1 MEPDKF
7 AEEALKELG
16 KAAVKE
22 AWEKKNWLLGRLA
35 RIAKWFS
42 RSSDASI
49 AEETESRGILIIGP
63 GGTGKTTLARFLAG
77 DVNVVFDPPG
87 FYEPSLLVDSLP
99 LNGSKNIEMVVAPG
113 QDRHRKREFD
123 DLMAALVAGVYRGL
137 ILVVD
142 YGHHSIEMESAR
154 DHALYKTTKA
164 AFVRDLLEFQREEEI
179 EILSSVL
186 PFIKAATQK
195 LWVLVVV
202 LKQDLWAPQQEIV
215 VKHYRDGEWGKRLAE
230 LHSVVESKL
239 IYLDTLFASLHIQN
253 LTTRGGRQILKK
265 NAAGFDAIRQR
276 QSLKALFQALD
287 ALLEWEGNV

>member
-1 MEPDKF
+1 MEPDKV

-22 AWEKKNWLLGRLA
+22 AWEKKNWLFGQIS

-42 RSSDASI
+42 RTKPEGTSEGA
-49 AEETESRGILIIGP
+49 ESRGILILGP
-63 GGTGKTTLARFLAG
+63 GGTGKTTLSRFLAG
-77 DVNVVFDPPG
+77 DVNVVIDPPG
-87 FYEPSLLVDSLP
+87 YYEPSLLVESLP
-99 LNGSKNIEMVVAPG
+99 LIGSTNIEVVVAPG

-123 DLMAALVAGVYRGL
+123 GLMADLIAGVYRGL

-142 YGHHSIEMESAR
+142 YGHHSIELESAR

-164 AFVRDLLEFQREEEI
+164 AFVRDLLEFQRREEI
-179 EILSSVL
+179 EILARVL

-195 LWVLVVV
+195 LWVLVIV

-215 VKHYRDGEWGKRLAE
+215 VKHYRDGEWGKRIAE
-230 LHSVVESKL
+230 LHSVVESKQF
-239 IYLDTLFASLHIQN
+239 YLDTLFASLHIQN

-276 QSLKALFQALD
+276 QSLKALFRALD
-287 ALLEWEGNV
+287 AVLVWEGNV

>member
-1 MEPDKF
+1 MEPDKV

-77 DVNVVFDPPG
+77 DVNVVLDPPG

-202 LKQDLWAPQQEIV
+202 LKQDLWAPQQEIA